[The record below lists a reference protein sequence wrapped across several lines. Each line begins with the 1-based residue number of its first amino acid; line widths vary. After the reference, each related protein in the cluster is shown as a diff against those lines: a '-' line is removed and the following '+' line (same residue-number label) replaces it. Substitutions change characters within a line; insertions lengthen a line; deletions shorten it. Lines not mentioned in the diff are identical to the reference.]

1 MSFGVD
7 HPVVA
12 VSDLASA
19 RTQANALGFLGGIHY
34 VHPWGTENELILF
47 GDTFIELIAITRPAL
62 AGFGDANGFRFARL
76 IEARIRMGGG
86 VAMAALHS
94 KDMEHDHALIEAQ
107 GFAPW
112 SPITFEWQA
121 RNDNGELFDS
131 GVILDFL
138 HDPAQPFLTQFLCQQ
153 LHPEL
158 LRPNG
163 YFPEHPNGVY
173 RVSALWYVSDNLERD
188 IHFFRI
194 IHGGDRISAVD
205 GGYRISTDKADIWL
219 VTPEQASASLPSLG
233 SVAASPPRAVAISLE
248 TTDLEAAIQGWQRN
262 DVPFER
268 VSSLAAEVPAVV
280 LGNTLLRFEQCEDC
294 LW

>member
-12 VSDLASA
+12 VSDLGAA
-19 RTQANALGFLGGIHY
+19 RAQAKALGFLGGIHY

-47 GDTFIELIAITRPAL
+47 GDTFIELISITRPAL
-62 AGFGDANGFRFARL
+62 AGLGDANGFRVARL
-76 IEARIRMGGG
+76 IEARMKMGGG
-86 VAMAALHS
+86 VAMVALHS

-121 RNDNGELFDS
+121 RNAQGEPFDS

-138 HDPAQPFLTQFLCQQ
+138 HDPRQPFLTQFLCQQ
-153 LHPEL
+153 LRPDL
-158 LRPNG
+158 LRPDG
-163 YFPEHPNGVY
+163 HFPAHPNGAS
-173 RVSALWYVSDNLERD
+173 RVSALWYVSDDWARD

-194 IHGGDRISAVD
+194 IHGEERISAVE
-205 GGYRISTDKADIWL
+205 GGYHIATSKADIWL
-219 VTPEQASASLPSLG
+219 VTPEQASSRLPSLG
-233 SVAASPPRAVAISLE
+233 SVAALPPRVVAISLE
-248 TTDLEAAIQGWQRN
+248 TTDLAAATQAWQRN
-262 DVPFER
+262 GIPFEQ
-268 VSSLAAEVPAVV
+268 VSPLAAEVPATV
-280 LGNTLLRFEQCEDC
+280 LGNTLLRFEQCEEC